1 MRWKRITPNKELGY
15 GEVTKYGPRPIPL
28 TLYTTTAIINSERG
42 TGPMNQ
48 PEPMTAEQEMRIAG
62 QLEVAYEDVERL
74 TDEAENAASL
84 MERRVAKQALKFAK
98 SQVAAL
104 SKLATPATRRYWRE
118 YYGKD
123 CRDISEV

>member
-1 MRWKRITPNKELGY
+1 
-15 GEVTKYGPRPIPL
+15 
-28 TLYTTTAIINSERG
+28 
-42 TGPMNQ
+42 
-48 PEPMTAEQEMRIAG
+48 
-62 QLEVAYEDVERL
+62 VAYEDVERL

-104 SKLATPATRRYWRE
+104 SKLATPATRLYWRG
-118 YYGKD
+118 YFGKD